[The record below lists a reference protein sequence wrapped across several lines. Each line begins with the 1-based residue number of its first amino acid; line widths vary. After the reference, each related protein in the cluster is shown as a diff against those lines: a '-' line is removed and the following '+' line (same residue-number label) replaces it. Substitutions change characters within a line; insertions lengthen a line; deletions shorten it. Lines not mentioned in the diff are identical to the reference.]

1 MVTEINL
8 LPKHNRRKS
17 NVFLISIVLGALL
30 VIFFVFLLMQYI
42 NTKSELE
49 TLTATDSQLLA
60 TKIEMESTLSNVQ
73 GVNKDSFSA
82 SVEFVESVSYPVSP
96 LIDEL
101 ESYLVGNSYLTSY
114 SFSESSL
121 SISADFETLTEVAT
135 YVESLSKSTYFA
147 DVQVNNVAKFNL
159 ESSEAEENLD
169 EDFTVIPRHSVQ
181 FDLLINDAYL
191 GGRPNGK

>member
-8 LPKHNRRKS
+8 LPKRNRIKS
-17 NVFLISIVLGALL
+17 NIFVLSIVLGAIL
-30 VIFFVFLLMQYI
+30 VIFFIFLLLQYI

-49 TLTATDSQLLA
+49 TITAMDSQLLS
-60 TKIEMESTLSNVQ
+60 TKTEMESSLNNLQ

-82 SVEFVESVSYPVSP
+82 SVDFVESVSYPVSP

-135 YVESLSKSTYFA
+135 YVEHLSKSTYFA
-147 DVQVNNVAKFNL
+147 DVQVNAVSKFNV
-159 ESSEAEENLD
+159 ESGDTEENLD

-191 GGRPNGK
+191 GGRP

>member
-8 LPKHNRRKS
+8 LPKRNRIKS
-17 NVFLISIVLGALL
+17 NIFVLSIVLGAIL
-30 VIFFVFLLMQYI
+30 VIFFIFLLLQYI

-49 TLTATDSQLLA
+49 TISAMDSQLLS
-60 TKIEMESTLSNVQ
+60 TKTEMESSLNNLQ

-82 SVEFVESVSYPVSP
+82 SVDFVESVSYPVSP

-135 YVESLSKSTYFA
+135 YVERISKSTYFA
-147 DVQVNNVAKFNL
+147 DVQVNNVSKFNV
-159 ESSEAEENLD
+159 ESGDTEENLD

-191 GGRPNGK
+191 GGRP

>member
-8 LPKHNRRKS
+8 LPKRNRIKS
-17 NVFLISIVLGALL
+17 NIFVLSIVLGAIL
-30 VIFFVFLLMQYI
+30 VIFFIFLLMQYI

-49 TLTATDSQLLA
+49 TITTLDSQLLS
-60 TKIEMESTLSNVQ
+60 TKTEMELSLNNLQ

-82 SVEFVESVSYPVSP
+82 SVDFVESVSYPVSP
-96 LIDEL
+96 LVDEL

-135 YVESLSKSTYFA
+135 YVERLSISTYFA
-147 DVQVNNVAKFNL
+147 DVQVNTVSKFNV
-159 ESSEAEENLD
+159 ESGDTEENLD

-191 GGRPNGK
+191 GGRP

>member
-8 LPKHNRRKS
+8 LPKRNRIKS
-17 NVFLISIVLGALL
+17 NIFVLSIVLGAIL
-30 VIFFVFLLMQYI
+30 VIFFIFLLLQYI

-49 TLTATDSQLLA
+49 TISAMDSQLLS
-60 TKIEMESTLSNVQ
+60 TKTEMESSLNNLQ

-82 SVEFVESVSYPVSP
+82 SVDFVESVSYPVSP

-135 YVESLSKSTYFA
+135 YVEHLSKSTYFA
-147 DVQVNNVAKFNL
+147 DVQVNAVSKFNV
-159 ESSEAEENLD
+159 ESGDTEENLD

-191 GGRPNGK
+191 GGRP